1 MKYAGILKDDFV
13 NGQNVCVSFWV
24 QGCPFRCK
32 GCHNPQTWDFDGGI
46 EADEDTISTVLKTIS
61 KNGIQR
67 NLSILGGEP
76 LCKENRSLV
85 AKLIAEAKAEYSTIK
100 IFVWTGYE
108 LDELFAEKDKDIET
122 ILTNSDMLITGRFIL
137 AERDITLPLRG
148 SRNQKILR
156 KGVDY

>member
-24 QGCPFRCK
+24 QGCNFRCL
-32 GCHNPQTWDFDGGI
+32 GCHNPQTWDFNGGV
-46 EADEDTISTVLKTIS
+46 EVDEETIPTVLSAIS

-76 LCKENRSLV
+76 LCKENREFV
-85 AKLIAEAKAEYSTIK
+85 AMLIKAAKQKYPTIR

-108 LDELFAEKDKDIET
+108 LDELLSEKDEFIET
-122 ILTNSDMLITGRFIL
+122 ILDNTELLITGRFIL

-156 KGVDY
+156 KGVDF

>member
-1 MKYAGILKDDFV
+1 M
-13 NGQNVCVSFWV
+13 
-24 QGCPFRCK
+24 
-32 GCHNPQTWDFDGGI
+32 
-46 EADEDTISTVLKTIS
+46 DENTIPTVLSAIS

-76 LCKENRSLV
+76 LCKENREFV
-85 AKLIAEAKAEYSTIK
+85 ADLITAAKQKYPTIK

-108 LDELFAEKDKDIET
+108 FDELLAEKDESIET
-122 ILTNSDMLITGRFIL
+122 ILDDTELLITGRFIL

-156 KGVDY
+156 KGIDF